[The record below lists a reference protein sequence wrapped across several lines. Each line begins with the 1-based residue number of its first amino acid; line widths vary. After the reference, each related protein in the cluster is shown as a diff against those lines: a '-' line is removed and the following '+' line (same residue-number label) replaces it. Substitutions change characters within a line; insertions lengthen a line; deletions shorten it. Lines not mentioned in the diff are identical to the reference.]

1 MIIKTADLKS
11 IIEASVRENFRPEIV
26 SSVEV
31 SMADG
36 EHVENVIDVNIILNG
51 TAERE
56 SMSSFGLK
64 LRRAFDQNRIDGFP
78 LVSFIAKKEFE
89 RRPR

>member
-1 MIIKTADLKS
+1 MIVETADIKS
-11 IIEASVRENFRPEIV
+11 IIEASVRESFRPETV
-26 SSVEV
+26 SSVEI
-31 SMADG
+31 SWADADLAD
-36 EHVENVIDVNIILNG
+36 NVIDVKIILNG